1 MTQKRVYVFAQSGFA
16 DWEPAHALAEL
27 RRHGKY
33 EVRVVGLT
41 LDHVRSMGGLSIQ
54 PDITIGEVD
63 PADVAVM
70 IVPGGDSWE
79 REAPDTAVL
88 DLLIKLDQ
96 LGVPIAAICAA
107 TTVIARAG
115 LLRGRKHTSNGLA
128 YLKHHVP
135 GYAEDANYVDAPA
148 VRDRGLVTASGLA
161 DVEFAREVMAELGVL
176 NDELRGQWTA
186 IFRSG
191 RMPAAGMAT

>member
-1 MTQKRVYVFAQSGFA
+1 MKRVYVLAQAGFA

-27 RRHGKY
+27 RRHGKF

-41 LDHVRSMGGLSIQ
+41 PNHVRSMGGVSVQ

-63 PADVAVM
+63 PEDVAVL

-79 REAPDTAVL
+79 RESPDAAIL
-88 DLLIKLDQ
+88 DLLARLDER
-96 LGVPIAAICAA
+96 GVPIAAICAA

-115 LLRGRKHTSNGLA
+115 MLRGRKHTSNGLA

-176 NDELRGQWTA
+176 NDEMRERWTA
-186 IFRSG
+186 AFRSG
-191 RMPAAGMAT
+191 RMPSLGAET

>member
-41 LDHVRSMGGLSIQ
+41 SDRVQSMGGLSIQ

-63 PADVAVM
+63 PADVAVL

-79 REAPDTAVL
+79 RAAPDAAVL
-88 DLLIKLDQ
+88 DLLVKLDQ

-107 TTVIARAG
+107 TTAVARAG
-115 LLRGRKHTSNGLA
+115 LLRG
-128 YLKHHVP
+128 
-135 GYAEDANYVDAPA
+135 
-148 VRDRGLVTASGLA
+148 
-161 DVEFAREVMAELGVL
+161 
-176 NDELRGQWTA
+176 
-186 IFRSG
+186 
-191 RMPAAGMAT
+191 